1 MRIHVLYFEGCPG
14 HRPAVELVRHV
25 LSDLKVEAQ
34 VEEVEVR
41 DAAEAEGLRFLGSPT
56 IQVDGID
63 IEPGAEARS
72 DYAMCCRMYGA
83 SGTPSRTMVEI
94 AIRESART

>member
-14 HRPAVELVRHV
+14 HRPAVALVRQV
-25 LSDLKVEAQ
+25 LSDLKVEAR
-34 VEEVEVR
+34 VEEVGVR
-41 DAAEAEGLRFLGSPT
+41 DAAEAAGLRFLGSPT
-56 IQVDGID
+56 IQVNGID
-63 IEPGAEARS
+63 IEPGAEARF

-83 SGTPSRTMVEI
+83 SGIPSRAMVEI